1 MQRQRVVKLPPI
13 FKMVKLDRHTW
24 KREYFKRIEVLV
36 GEFQKCLVIGIDNI
50 QSKQLQQIRHAL
62 RGNAEILCGK
72 NTLIRRAFR
81 DLVEKY
87 PVLEELLE
95 HVRGNVGFVFT
106 NMDLGDCRDILEANQ
121 IQAPAKAGTFA
132 QADVFIEEGPT
143 GMSPE
148 KTSFFQAVDIPTKIA
163 KGTIAILNRYRVCEA
178 GEKVG
183 LSEAKLL
190 TMLGINPFFYGVVL
204 KQVMEAGSV
213 FPPAVLDTKP
223 EEFLGKILGGLS
235 NIASISLQIG
245 YVNKASAPH
254 LVVNGFKNIL
264 SICLATDIAPGK
276 PTPGYETAKL
286 WVTDPEAFAA
296 ANPGGGGGGGGAA
309 APAAAAE
316 APKAAA
322 KVESE
327 EGSDESM
334 GGLFD

>member
-1 MQRQRVVKLPPI
+1 
-13 FKMVKLDRHTW
+13 MVKLDRHTW

-36 GEFQKCLVIGIDNI
+36 GEFQKCIIIGIDNI

-81 DLVEKY
+81 DLVEKF
-87 PVLEELLE
+87 PILEELLE
-95 HVRGNVGFVFT
+95 HVKGNVAFVFT
-106 NMDLGDCRDILEANQ
+106 NMDLSECRDILAANQ
-121 IQAPAKAGTFA
+121 IQAPAKAGQLA
-132 QADVFIEEGPT
+132 QDDVYIEEGPT

-163 KGTIAILNRYRVCEA
+163 KGTIAILNRYKVCDK

-190 TMLGINPFFYGVVL
+190 AMLNVNPFFYGVVL
-204 KQVMEAGSV
+204 KQVMEDGSV

-223 EEFLGKILGGLS
+223 EEFLGKIMSGLS
-235 NIASISLQIG
+235 NIAAISLQIG
-245 YVNKASAPH
+245 YITRASAPH

-264 SICLATDIAPGK
+264 AICLATDIAPGK
-276 PTPGYETAKL
+276 PTAGYETAKL

-296 ANPGGGGGGGGAA
+296 ANPGGGGGGGGGA
-309 APAAAAE
+309 APAAAE
-316 APKAAA
+316 APVAAA
-322 KVESE
+322 KEESE